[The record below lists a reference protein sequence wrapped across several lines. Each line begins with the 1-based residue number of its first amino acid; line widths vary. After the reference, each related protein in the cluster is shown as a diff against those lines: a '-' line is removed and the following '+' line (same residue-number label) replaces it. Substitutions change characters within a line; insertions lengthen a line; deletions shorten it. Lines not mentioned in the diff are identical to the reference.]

1 MRQTGGSCAA
11 IPSLF
16 VLLRVAEKRLKHM
29 HQGRANSPGAQTGLP
44 EVVGEGGFGTHVLQI
59 TLHQDAWGGVLEN
72 T

>member
-1 MRQTGGSCAA
+1 
-11 IPSLF
+11 
-16 VLLRVAEKRLKHM
+16 M